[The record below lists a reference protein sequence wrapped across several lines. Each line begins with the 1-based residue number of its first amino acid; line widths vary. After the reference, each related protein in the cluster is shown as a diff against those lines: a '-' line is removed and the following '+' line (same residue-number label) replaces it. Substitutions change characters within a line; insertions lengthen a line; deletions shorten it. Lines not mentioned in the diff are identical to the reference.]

1 MPEYRPDAPS
11 VDLFT
16 ADEELVLA
24 TWFDIDHPQY
34 GSRVDDIFDRWNI
47 PSEILDY
54 RRIDAAVAQILLE
67 RIQDDLPNW
76 TALAGDRFVI
86 ARGNLDRRAR
96 RKIELWPHH
105 LLTIN
110 WADSGSGFS
119 WPPVSS
125 WPMAKAEQ
133 RSPSAPAPLQGLRRY
148 YGLLRPCAP
157 LRYSRP
163 HGWSRLRLVPS
174 RRRRDEAQVLT
185 FHTKAWSSFAPP
197 TCRMPLG
204 PASGFS
210 RADPGGRVTPRF

>member
-119 WPPVSS
+119 WPPRFQLANGQGRTTQPLRSS
-125 WPMAKAEQ
+125 PITRPSTLLRAAPPLHPASVL
-133 RSPSAPAPLQGLRRY
+133 SPSRLEPLAAC
-148 YGLLRPCAP
+148 PF
-157 LRYSRP
+157 
-163 HGWSRLRLVPS
+163 
-174 RRRRDEAQVLT
+174 T
-185 FHTKAWSSFAPP
+185 SSA
-197 TCRMPLG
+197 
-204 PASGFS
+204 
-210 RADPGGRVTPRF
+210 